1 MTKTIIHELPHEKS
15 GSICSP
21 KNKRH
26 SYHHVFMMKTSSQKK
41 N

>member
-26 SYHHVFMMKTSSQKK
+26 SYEDFITKK